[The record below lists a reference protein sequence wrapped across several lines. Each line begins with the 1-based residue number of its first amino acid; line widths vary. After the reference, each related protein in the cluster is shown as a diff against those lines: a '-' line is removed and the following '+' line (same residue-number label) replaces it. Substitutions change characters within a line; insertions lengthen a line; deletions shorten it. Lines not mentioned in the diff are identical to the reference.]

1 MVSRNQMYPNIT
13 NNDFFG
19 LWEINTFE
27 FTRSQGDIQGY
38 YYIGIE
44 AIETSNYNIV
54 VKVYRQ

>member
-1 MVSRNQMYPNIT
+1 MYPNIT

-19 LWEINTFE
+19 LWEINTYE
-27 FTRSQGDIQGY
+27 FIRSQGDIQGY

-54 VKVYRQ
+54 VKVYRK